1 MDELHAYA
9 TAKGIGLIAAVNSPG
24 HMDALLVAMEKL
36 GIEIHKPALIRFQK
50 QPWI

>member
-9 TAKGIGLIAAVNSPG
+9 TAKGIGLVAAVNSPG

-36 GIEIHKPALIRFQK
+36 GIENPQASFDTVSK